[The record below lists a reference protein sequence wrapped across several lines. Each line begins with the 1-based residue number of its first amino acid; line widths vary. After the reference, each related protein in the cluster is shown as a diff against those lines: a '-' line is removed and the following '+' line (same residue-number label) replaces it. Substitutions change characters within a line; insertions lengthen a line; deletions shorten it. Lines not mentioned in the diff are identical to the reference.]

1 VAPVTRPTEQRD
13 PRTID
18 IDLWPSGQIV
28 EVLLAGDAAAIEAAR
43 AQAPALAA
51 AVDGALARTRRG
63 GRVHYFGAGA
73 SGRLSVL
80 DATEATPTF
89 GTPEGFFV
97 PHFPG
102 GAEAVVDS
110 SLDYE
115 DAQSAGYDDAAE
127 VDGLD
132 VVVGIT
138 ASGTTGYVAGAL
150 RRARE
155 VGALTVLMTCNAG
168 SPLADH
174 ADLSVVA
181 LTGPEPITGS
191 TRLKAGTATKALLNA
206 FSTALMV
213 RSGRTY
219 SNLMANL
226 VATNDKLSTRA
237 VTMVGMAAGL
247 GSDRSAGAL
256 VRSGGDLP
264 LALVHAVSGRPVE
277 ECRRALTEGGTVRA
291 ALELLAGDDAR

>member
-1 VAPVTRPTEQRD
+1 MAPATRPTEQRD
-13 PRTID
+13 PRTVD
-18 IDLWPSGQIV
+18 IDLWPSGRIV
-28 EVLLAGDAAAIEAAR
+28 EVLLAGDAAAIEAAST
-43 AQAPALAA
+43 AAPALAA
-51 AVDGALARTRRG
+51 AVDGALARTRQG

-89 GTPEGFFV
+89 GAQPGFFV

-115 DAQSAGYDDAAE
+115 DARSSGYDDAAG
-127 VDGLD
+127 VGRLD

-150 RRARE
+150 TRARE
-155 VGALTVLMTCNAG
+155 VAALTVLMTCNAG
-168 SPLADH
+168 SPLAAD

-181 LTGPEPITGS
+181 PTGPEPITGS

-237 VTMVGMAAGL
+237 VTIIGMATGL
-247 GSDRSAGAL
+247 DPDQSAGAL
-256 VRSGGDLP
+256 ARSGGDLP
-264 LALVHAVSGRPVE
+264 LALVHAVSRRPVE
-277 ECRRALTEGGTVRA
+277 QCRRALGERGTVRA
-291 ALELLAGDDAR
+291 ALKLLAGDDAR